1 MKGTLHLIAAII
13 IGFLYFISPLDIVP
27 DALLPFGYLD
37 DGIVIFLVLP
47 LLYSRLKKRK
57 LPPTK

>member
-1 MKGTLHLIAAII
+1 MKKTLHFIAAII
-13 IGFLYFISPLDIVP
+13 IGFLYFVSPLDIVP

-47 LLYSRLKKRK
+47 LLYARLTRKK
-57 LPPTK
+57 LPPAK